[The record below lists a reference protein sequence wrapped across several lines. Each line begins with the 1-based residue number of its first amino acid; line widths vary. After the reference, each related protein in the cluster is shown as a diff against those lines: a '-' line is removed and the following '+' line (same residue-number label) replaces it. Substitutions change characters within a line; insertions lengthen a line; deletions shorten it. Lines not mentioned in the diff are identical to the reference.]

1 MQQNKK
7 ALPRKKPTENVLR
20 SLLIIDMLND
30 FVLEEASLRVPEAKR
45 IVPNIKSQLK
55 LAREKAI
62 PVIYLCDT
70 HEENDLEFK
79 IWPKHAV
86 RGTFGQQIIE
96 ELRPQKQD
104 LIIQKSRYSGFYN
117 TNLGEIFKKLGIEE
131 LIITGLLTNVCVLYT
146 VVDAYMRGYKAD
158 VPEDC
163 VIALNEEDH
172 KFAIHQIKD
181 VLKPC
186 R

>member
-7 ALPRKKPTENVLR
+7 ALSRRKPTKNVLQ

-30 FVLEEASLRVPEAKR
+30 FVLKEAPLRVPGAKR

-70 HEENDLEFK
+70 HQENDLEFK

-86 RGTFGQQIIE
+86 RGTKGAQIIE
-96 ELRPQKQD
+96 ELKPQKQD
-104 LIIQKSRYSGFYN
+104 LIIRKSRYSGFYN
-117 TNLGEIFKKLGIEE
+117 TNLDKILKKLGIEE

-146 VVDAYMRGYKAD
+146 AVDAYMRGYR
-158 VPEDC
+158 VQILEDC
-163 VIALNEEDH
+163 IIALNKEDH
-172 KFAIHQIKD
+172 KFAIRQIKD
-181 VLKPC
+181 VLKPYW
-186 R
+186 